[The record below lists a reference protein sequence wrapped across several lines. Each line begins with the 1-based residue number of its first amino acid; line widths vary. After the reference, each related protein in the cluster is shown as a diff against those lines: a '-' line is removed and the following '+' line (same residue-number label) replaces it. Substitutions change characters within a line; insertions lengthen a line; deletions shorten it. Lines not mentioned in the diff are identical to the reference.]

1 MAIQNCA
8 FVGVCDYVHCTN
20 HMCVYLVQHFPDS
33 DKMRSHT
40 ENHVTV
46 SCVSDDLRQEMEGVS
61 GGHNLSPLPLPPAHQ
76 CAGTVSLL
84 SKHTLYRN
92 TVPAAEFGGMSG
104 EQSPSSHEPHLPNL

>member
-40 ENHVTV
+40 ESHVSV
-46 SCVSDDLRQEMEGVS
+46 SCVSDSLLQWRWKGCLEDTTSLPY
-61 GGHNLSPLPLPPAHQ
+61 HCLPLTSVQA
-76 CAGTVSLL
+76 L
-84 SKHTLYRN
+84 SH
-92 TVPAAEFGGMSG
+92 S
-104 EQSPSSHEPHLPNL
+104 